1 MTYFNTKV
9 DIYTIPLLESYL
21 QIKGSH
27 IILIKEINSSNILM
41 NPNRK

>member
-9 DIYTIPLLESYL
+9 DIYTIPLLEPYL

-27 IILIKEINSSNILM
+27 ILY
-41 NPNRK
+41 